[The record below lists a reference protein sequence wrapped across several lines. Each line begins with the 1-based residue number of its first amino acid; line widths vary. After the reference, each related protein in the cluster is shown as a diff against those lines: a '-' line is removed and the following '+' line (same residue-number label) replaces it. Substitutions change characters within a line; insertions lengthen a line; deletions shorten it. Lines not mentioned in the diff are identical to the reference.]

1 MRRLRHIIRKCRIRM
16 GLCTVR
22 AMYDYRKSRERG
34 REVRVARGEFTTLK
48 KKNHTQKNKSNSQ
61 TLKIIQGIKGKEAA
75 AQIDRQTKDML
86 CVRTDRR
93 WWREP

>member
-34 REVRVARGEFTTLK
+34 REVRGIHYFK
-48 KKNHTQKNKSNSQ
+48 KTHTQKKQIKQSNSENN
-61 TLKIIQGIKGKEAA
+61 TGDKREGGSST
-75 AQIDRQTKDML
+75 DRQTDKGHVVCEDGQTVVEGAL
-86 CVRTDRR
+86 T
-93 WWREP
+93 

>member
-34 REVRVARGEFTTLK
+34 REVRVARGESTTLK
-48 KKNHTQKNKSNSQ
+48 KKPHTKKQIKQSNSENN
-61 TLKIIQGIKGKEAA
+61 TGDKREGGSS
-75 AQIDRQTKDML
+75 
-86 CVRTDRR
+86 TDR
-93 WWREP
+93 

>member
-34 REVRVARGEFTTLK
+34 REVRGIHYFK
-48 KKNHTQKNKSNSQ
+48 KTTQKKTNQ
-61 TLKIIQGIKGKEAA
+61 TVKL
-75 AQIDRQTKDML
+75 
-86 CVRTDRR
+86 
-93 WWREP
+93 